1 MDTLAL
7 LREEAGVHALV
18 VERLDQLPLHPA
30 DHGGSE
36 TPGAA
41 GGFAVFVEVRC
52 VLGMELDDVPRTDPV
67 VVDVPLHRRCEVTD
81 DDPDLHRLREHRLA
95 HRSTLADRFVLGYC
109 KPTDGLEPSTPS
121 LPSSRW
127 AFRGDAAFSG
137 PLRRMAL
144 RTRRLV
150 LSLSL
155 TPGLSRRRFRTH
167 GSPVCGSLSYGPGRN
182 RTC

>member
-30 DHGGSE
+30 DHGGGE

-41 GGFAVFVEVRC
+41 DGFAVFVEVRC

-81 DDPDLHRLREHRLA
+81 DDPDLHRLREHWLA

-109 KPTDGLEPSTPS
+109 KPSSGLEPSTPS
-121 LPSSRW
+121 LPCDSEGKRWQRFPVSSSH
-127 AFRGDAAFSG
+127 FGAAGG
-137 PLRRMAL
+137 PNLC
-144 RTRRLV
+144 
-150 LSLSL
+150 
-155 TPGLSRRRFRTH
+155 H
-167 GSPVCGSLSYGPGRN
+167 
-182 RTC
+182 